1 MDTMTLVVVGV
12 IAVLLM
18 IALIAT
24 MAGRSRREHRPP
36 LTPLATEARDRFAGS
51 WDRLESRFN
60 EAPSD
65 AVQEADALVLAMLGE
80 VRHPLAEDRL
90 PHYMKRARR
99 EARSGKREGL
109 RMAMLH
115 YRAVIEDVA
124 GSDIDSER
132 RRELA

>member
-1 MDTMTLVVVGV
+1 MDTMTLVMVGV
-12 IAVLLM
+12 IAVLLI
-18 IALIAT
+18 IALIAL
-24 MAGRSRREHRPP
+24 AGRSRRERPPP
-36 LTPLATEARDRFAGS
+36 LTPLSPEARDRYAGS

-90 PHYMKRARR
+90 PHDMKRARR

-109 RMAMLH
+109 RMAMFH